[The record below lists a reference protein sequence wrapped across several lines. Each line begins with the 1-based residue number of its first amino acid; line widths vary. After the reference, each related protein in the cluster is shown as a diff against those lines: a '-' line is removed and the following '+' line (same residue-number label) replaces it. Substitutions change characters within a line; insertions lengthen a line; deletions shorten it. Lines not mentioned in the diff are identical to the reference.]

1 MKIVKKD
8 NVYLKDIDVLVR
20 VYENQSG
27 HCDEKDQICSEILFK
42 EHTNQDHMRFTSW
55 LPRGAVN
62 AIVSSLNQFAEE
74 KWDVQV
80 SNELANQ
87 VGVLTSCRENF
98 EKSMEWDGL
107 DKRIKVEKTK

>member
-8 NVYLKDIDVLVR
+8 NVYLNDIDVLVR

-27 HCDEKDQICSEILFK
+27 QCDERDQICSEILFK

-55 LPRGAVN
+55 LPRGAVR
-62 AIVSSLNQFAEE
+62 AIVFGLNKFATE
-74 KWDVQV
+74 KWKVQI
-80 SNELANQ
+80 SNELADT

-98 EKSMEWDGL
+98 ERSMEWGEL
-107 DKRIKVEKTK
+107 DKRIKFEKQK